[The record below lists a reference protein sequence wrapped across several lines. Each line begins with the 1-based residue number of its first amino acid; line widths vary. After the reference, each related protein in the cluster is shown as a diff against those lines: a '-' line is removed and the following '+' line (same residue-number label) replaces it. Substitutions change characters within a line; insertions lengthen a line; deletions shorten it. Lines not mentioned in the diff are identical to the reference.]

1 MLLSSG
7 DSFPHLIQKRR
18 SQIGFVTYLLNYLC
32 ISTVLGDKPYE
43 KLITNSLGI
52 TVNRVLLNGIGI
64 HDATAR
70 IRTKQM
76 KSGQSYRKT
85 L

>member
-1 MLLSSG
+1 
-7 DSFPHLIQKRR
+7 
-18 SQIGFVTYLLNYLC
+18 
-32 ISTVLGDKPYE
+32 VLGDKPYE